1 MGELNI
7 KTMKHDKLLLEK
19 SHGSNPAIGKNLYA
33 DREMQLEDMKI
44 INRRFMGAGMSQS
57 YASIYWQEHYYEGNK
72 FEYVAEL
79 GSQKGCLSTYFAN
92 MAAITEAFFFDTF
105 EINPKQ
111 DWYNRSNEGAGHWF
125 DKLSEISPFIN
136 SFHQNVFD
144 TSSINGIKENIDKFK
159 TFIFCDGGN
168 KALEFSTFAPLL
180 KKGDC
185 IAVHDWGHEIGSRDT
200 DPVCKEYGLEVHEPY
215 AASSLGLQ
223 TQIMPF
229 IKK

>member
-19 SHGSNPAIGKNLYA
+19 SHGNNPAIDKNLYA

-144 TSSINGIKENIDKFK
+144 TSSIN
-159 TFIFCDGGN
+159 C
-168 KALEFSTFAPLL
+168 L
-180 KKGDC
+180 
-185 IAVHDWGHEIGSRDT
+185 
-200 DPVCKEYGLEVHEPY
+200 
-215 AASSLGLQ
+215 SL
-223 TQIMPF
+223 IH
-229 IKK
+229 I